1 MDPELN
7 QQAPERETSLNDD
20 LSSTFDELSTADE
33 GGTEVDSSAPPEGS
47 TELPVDGSQV
57 LQPDAVRDPALQQQP
72 VYNEP
77 APQRWPAEI
86 ANVYNALPA
95 AAKQA
100 MMEGFYKPMQ
110 RQYTQATQELA
121 DARRTVEPLVQS
133 LSQFRAD
140 FERAGI
146 DPLTA
151 FNRQMQWS
159 ARIAQV
165 GPEQGI
171 RELAK
176 SYGVKLETLAVDP
189 NQSQEYLTPFERS
202 MKEKFEFFDNFIA
215 NSQQSAAQQAQERE
229 TQALNYRYAEVQ
241 SGLHEFI
248 NEQTQDGRPAHPHVE
263 ALAPLIAG
271 LLREN
276 KIPEVDNFGRP
287 IPVPLRLEYAYNTA
301 LDIASKVG
309 GAAPQSTNQ
318 RQVQRAKAAR
328 DVGVVTK
335 IPSGKQEPAD
345 KSWGEEVED
354 VYDALA
360 RRVS

>member
-1 MDPELN
+1 MDPDLN

-20 LSSTFDELSTADE
+20 LASTFDELSTADE
-33 GGTEVDSSAPPEGS
+33 GGTEGDSPAPLEGS
-47 TELPVDGSQV
+47 TELPPDGSQD
-57 LQPDAVRDPALQQQP
+57 LQPDAVREPALQQQP

-86 ANVYNALPA
+86 ANVYNALPP

-121 DARRTVEPLVQS
+121 DVRRTVEPLVQT
-133 LSQFRAD
+133 LSQYRAD
-140 FERAGI
+140 FERSGI
-146 DPLTA
+146 DPTTA
-151 FNRQMQWS
+151 FARQMQWS
-159 ARIAQV
+159 AHLARV
-165 GPEQGI
+165 GPEQGL
-171 RELAK
+171 RDMAK
-176 SYGVKLETLAVDP
+176 SYGVKLEALATDP
-189 NQSQEYLTPFERS
+189 NQSDEYLTPFERS
-202 MKEKFEFFDNFIA
+202 MKQKLEFYDTFIA
-215 NSQQSAAQQAQERE
+215 NQQQSTAQQAEERE
-229 TQALNYRYAEVQ
+229 RTDLNNRYAEVQ
-241 SGLHEFI
+241 AGLHQFI
-248 NEQTQDGRPAHPHVE
+248 NEQTPDGTPAHPHVE

-271 LLREN
+271 LIREN
-276 KIPEVDNFGRP
+276 QIPEVDNFGRP
-287 IPVPLRLEYAYNTA
+287 IPVPLRLIYAYNTA

-318 RQVQRAKAAR
+318 RQVQRARAAR

-335 IPSGKQEPAD
+335 IPAGKQEPSD
-345 KSWGEEVED
+345 KSWAEEVED